1 MNNNHN
7 HHSRLNLEEI
17 WDQVPP
23 DYYQNGIKG
32 NLLQRLWHTRKLK
45 SVIDLVDIEPDNIL
59 DVGCASG
66 WFLSE
71 ISLTFPKAN
80 CVGVDVYKKAID
92 YGKKRYK
99 ELELIQADGHNLP
112 FKNNSFDLVICT
124 EVLEH
129 VVDPEKVL
137 AEVKRVLSNDGIA
150 IVEMDS
156 GNFLFKAVW
165 YLWTNVRNGVW
176 HHSHIYPFDAKKLE
190 KMIIK
195 SGFTIA
201 RKKSFNFSMAVA
213 FNLKVKK

>member
-1 MNNNHN
+1 MDNNPHDLTL
-7 HHSRLNLEEI
+7 HLEEI
-17 WDQVPP
+17 WDQVPQ
-23 DYYQNGIKG
+23 DYYQNGIKR
-32 NLLQRLWHTRKLK
+32 NFLQYLWHTRKLK
-45 SVIDLVDIEPDNIL
+45 SVVDLVDIVPNNIL

-71 ISLTFPKAN
+71 IFLVYPKAN

-99 ELELIQADGHNLP
+99 ELKLVQADAHNLP
-112 FKNNSFDLVICT
+112 FKNDSFDLVICT

-137 AEVKRVLSNDGIA
+137 GEIKRVLSNDGIA

-156 GNFLFKAVW
+156 GNFLFKVVW

-190 KMIIK
+190 GMIKK

-201 RKKSFNFSMAVA
+201 QKKSFNFSMAVA
-213 FNLKVKK
+213 FSLKVKK